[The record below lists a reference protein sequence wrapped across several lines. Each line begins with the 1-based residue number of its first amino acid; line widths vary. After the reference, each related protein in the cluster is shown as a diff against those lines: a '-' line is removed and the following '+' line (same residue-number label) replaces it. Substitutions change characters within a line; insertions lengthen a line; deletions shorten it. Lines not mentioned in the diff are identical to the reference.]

1 MKKITLLLGVMGVFA
16 LVSCE
21 SEDTCHCEISKKI
34 YDENGDVRELDY
46 QGSVD
51 GNCENI
57 EDKDTVE
64 FYYQNISCD

>member
-1 MKKITLLLGVMGVFA
+1 MKKITLLVGVLGVFA
-16 LVSCE
+16 LVGCE

-34 YDENGDVRELDY
+34 YDDDGNYTLDY
-46 QGSVD
+46 QSSVD
-51 GNCENI
+51 GNCEDV